1 MINLDMPILNR
12 VKNILTKT
20 QEINTKIGTNIAT
33 PGDGTLFGEIKQAG
47 FLYTNDGKSYGA
59 DMYNDSQNTTITAI
73 SGIVAPPNTVT
84 YNINLCVDQDYVYY
98 FDSGSILVKLN
109 KNDLSEVGRSNVFKD
124 TITMSNGI
132 VSFNNDN
139 NYLYAAYEIAS
150 NQWKIIKIDRNTLK
164 IVTTSANI
172 AADDVFTI
180 LTKDSTFLYVVIS
193 NTNSTSYALI
203 KKLKKSDLSVAAT
216 STTISRDSDGR
227 SFEDN
232 SYLYIYTST
241 GDYYVVNKSNLT
253 AGSRK
258 ISGGD
263 DYFAVTDKYI
273 YTRSYVVDK
282 STLPNLSQDAF
293 KPNLHRVGDLIC
305 GEGNYLFWFQENGK
319 YGGTDR
325 DDECLSGR
333 IVITDESTSKVVY
346 ATSTIYK
353 PTTRGLNSIFTY
365 DDNNLYVFDLK
376 THAIIKFAKNDQVM
390 KNIIGYHKE

>member
-1 MINLDMPILNR
+1 
-12 VKNILTKT
+12 
-20 QEINTKIGTNIAT
+20 
-33 PGDGTLFGEIKQAG
+33 
-47 FLYTNDGKSYGA
+47 
-59 DMYNDSQNTTITAI
+59 
-73 SGIVAPPNTVT
+73 
-84 YNINLCVDQDYVYY
+84 VYY
-98 FDSGSILVKLN
+98 FDSNSILVKLN
-109 KNDLSEVGRSNVFKD
+109 KNDLSEVGRSSVFKD
-124 TITMSNGI
+124 IITMSNGI

-172 AADDVFTI
+172 VASDVYTI

-193 NTNSTSYALI
+193 NTNSTSRTLI
-203 KKLKKSDLSVAAT
+203 QKLKKSDLSVAAT
-216 STTISRDSDGR
+216 STTFGRDSNGR

-232 SYLYIYTST
+232 SYLYIYES
-241 GDYYVVNKSNLT
+241 GESYRIVNKSNL
-253 AGSRK
+253 AAVGSGT
-258 ISGGD
+258 INGIA

-273 YTRSYVVDK
+273 YTSSYIVDK
-282 STLPNLSQDAF
+282 SDLSE
-293 KPNLHRVGDLIC
+293 KRNLHRVGDLIC

-319 YGGTDR
+319 YGGTNR

-353 PTTRGLNSIFTY
+353 PTTRSLKSIFTY

>member
-1 MINLDMPILNR
+1 MINLDIPILNR

-73 SGIVAPPNTVT
+73 SGIVAPPNTET

-98 FDSGSILVKLN
+98 FDSNSILVKLN
-109 KNDLSEVGRSNVFKD
+109 KNDLSEVGRSSVFKD
-124 TITMSNGI
+124 IITMSNGI

-172 AADDVFTI
+172 VASDVYTI

-193 NTNSTSYALI
+193 NTNSTSRTLI
-203 KKLKKSDLSVAAT
+203 QKLKKSDLSVAAT
-216 STTISRDSDGR
+216 STTFGRDSNGR

-232 SYLYIYTST
+232 SYLYIYES
-241 GDYYVVNKSNLT
+241 GESYRIVNKSNL
-253 AGSRK
+253 AAVGSGT
-258 ISGGD
+258 INGIA

-273 YTRSYVVDK
+273 YTSSYIVDK
-282 STLPNLSQDAF
+282 SDLSE
-293 KPNLHRVGDLIC
+293 KRNLHRVGDLIC

-319 YGGTDR
+319 YGGTNR

-353 PTTRGLNSIFTY
+353 PTTRSLKSIFTY